1 MKGFNTGSGKLRRIA
16 RRLSDWHDRQRA
28 IRELCIMPG
37 WRLADMG
44 IERARIPEIVDALLA
59 QKAAAETESVREH
72 RPQSAFGQQ
81 PALALAP
88 APEAAI

>member
-37 WRLADMG
+37 WRLADLG

-72 RPQSAFGQQ
+72 QPQSAFGQQ
-81 PALALAP
+81 AVLAL

>member
-16 RRLSDWHDRQRA
+16 RQLSDWHDRQRA

-37 WRLADMG
+37 WRLRDLG

-59 QKAAAETESVREH
+59 KKATAEGKLACAHNPERVSKS
-72 RPQSAFGQQ
+72 Q
-81 PALALAP
+81 LALAI
-88 APEAAI
+88 ASEA